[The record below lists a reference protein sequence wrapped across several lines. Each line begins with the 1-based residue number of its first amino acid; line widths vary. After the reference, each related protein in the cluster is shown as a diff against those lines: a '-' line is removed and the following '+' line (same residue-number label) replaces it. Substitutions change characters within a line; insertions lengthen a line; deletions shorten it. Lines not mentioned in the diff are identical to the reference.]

1 MILLKKIFFILPIIC
16 IAGTANA
23 AVSSECTQYTDCDQ
37 LVACE
42 LYTQVEKA
50 INGLAPDY
58 NGAVANAASY
68 RTTCSNYPDLFKKNI
83 DVVISENPNIRLTVD
98 WNAVRARMHYGAQ
111 GGFTNEDLAIV
122 SMIVDGVF
130 GPDTVAQQT
139 FFTDL
144 ANAYVSANK
153 SDPTARLD
161 DAFVLDFLGDGD
173 NLNKY
178 KSALVDLTGE
188 DIDEELGVSVN
199 WDDVLIEISNTLDA
213 TQQKRGVLLCE
224 NNRSW
229 QATIDIVGWGITA
242 VAAVLTFYAGGAG
255 GVAVTAGRAAVGTGL
270 KAAAR
275 GIARVGGKA
284 AAKRVSSAGGRML
297 AKSAIDLGM
306 KANMRGYARYAGRGV
321 LKAGVKKYIKTV
333 GANLVR
339 KTTLLADAGA
349 LVYLIGSNVANNA
362 ASTLYSLVSSDL
374 ANDIINCKDVDHNEG
389 CYTVCGDGMG
399 GDDMNNK
406 VFNPIF
412 GKSYC
417 VNESDYTLHEIN
429 PDGSRGNIL
438 VMDAT
443 QWTQMKEKIN
453 TSVKDTGKCD
463 WNEDDIDM
471 YAGFYVYD
479 PDTLEISDQGLVIDD
494 TIRIDD

>member
-1 MILLKKIFFILPIIC
+1 M
-16 IAGTANA
+16 
-23 AVSSECTQYTDCDQ
+23 
-37 LVACE
+37 
-42 LYTQVEKA
+42 
-50 INGLAPDY
+50 
-58 NGAVANAASY
+58 
-68 RTTCSNYPDLFKKNI
+68 
-83 DVVISENPNIRLTVD
+83 
-98 WNAVRARMHYGAQ
+98 
-111 GGFTNEDLAIV
+111 
-122 SMIVDGVF
+122 
-130 GPDTVAQQT
+130 
-139 FFTDL
+139 
-144 ANAYVSANK
+144 
-153 SDPTARLD
+153 
-161 DAFVLDFLGDGD
+161 
-173 NLNKY
+173 
-178 KSALVDLTGE
+178 
-188 DIDEELGVSVN
+188 GVSVN